1 MPNISFVL
9 FYIYADPKH
18 AQNTQDPGTGISRQ
32 KLRNLLYVRDV
43 TGCDWGGRGRLPRGR
58 HDKEASP
65 ASHRVRWALG
75 PTSPLPQRRRVPSA
89 DTPTRRA
96 RTGLRLTHKREVGVG
111 WRSRRAG
118 PDRTDGFA
126 LAVVPSF
133 MLRAPSRLRS
143 VNPSGSTAPR
153 PLVRSLKDEV
163 PALPSQKF
171 LRWASINEAVLVDVR
186 LSVRITALSLT

>member
-9 FYIYADPKH
+9 FYIYAYPKH

-75 PTSPLPQRRRVPSA
+75 PTSPLPQRRRVLESHPRTRLHAAPAPASA
-89 DTPTRRA
+89 SPTSA
-96 RTGLRLTHKREVGVG
+96 RWVWVGGLVGPVLTELTVL
-111 WRSRRAG
+111 
-118 PDRTDGFA
+118 P
-126 LAVVPSF
+126 LPSF
-133 MLRAPSRLRS
+133 PVLCY
-143 VNPSGSTAPR
+143 APR
-153 PLVRSLKDEV
+153 PDCD
-163 PALPSQKF
+163 P
-171 LRWASINEAVLVDVR
+171 
-186 LSVRITALSLT
+186 